1 MEIVTTPS
9 ATVVDIQ
16 NSGVSWPAIAAGAI
30 GAAALSLVLASL
42 GAGLGLSVISPW
54 PDSGLSTTTF
64 KVGAGIYLCCTAVM
78 ASAVGGYLA
87 ARLRTKWVGI
97 HTNEVFFRDTAHGF
111 LAWAFATVL
120 LASVLG
126 AATSHIASGVLAGTA
141 AGQAAQTN
149 NPGQVFVDRLF
160 RTDGGAT
167 PAAGSQSSAGEQT
180 ATSPSLNA
188 TRAEVLRLWMA
199 SFRDSG
205 DLSAD
210 DRAYVARLVAA
221 RTGLSQPEAERRVT
235 DVVADAKASADR
247 IRRSTAQFS
256 FWLTASL
263 LLGAFAASLAAVEGG
278 QLRDGTWNDRVLTP
292 RAI

>member
-1 MEIVTTPS
+1 MEILTTPS

-16 NSGVSWPAIAAGAI
+16 NSGVSWPAIASGAI

-54 PDSGLSTTTF
+54 PNSSVSTTTF
-64 KVGAGIYLCCTAVM
+64 NVGAGIYLCCTAVM

-87 ARLRTKWVGI
+87 ARLRTKWIGI
-97 HTNEVFFRDTAHGF
+97 RTNEVFFRDTAHGF

-126 AATSHIASGVLAGTA
+126 AATSHITSGVLAGAA
-141 AGQAAQTN
+141 AGQAAQNN
-149 NPGQVFVDRLF
+149 NPAQVFVDRLF

-167 PAAGSQSSAGEQT
+167 RAAGGRSSAGEQA
-180 ATSPSLNA
+180 ATSPSVNA
-188 TRAEVLRLWMA
+188 TRAEVLRLWTA

-210 DRAYVARLVAA
+210 DRTYVAGSSQRAPAEPARSGKACYRRHCRGQSVSRPDTPLNCTILV
-221 RTGLSQPEAERRVT
+221 L
-235 DVVADAKASADR
+235 AD
-247 IRRSTAQFS
+247 
-256 FWLTASL
+256 
-263 LLGAFAASLAAVEGG
+263 SLAAPWRVRGKPRG
-278 QLRDGTWNDRVLTP
+278 CGRRPLRDGTWNDRVLTP

>member
-54 PDSGLSTTTF
+54 PDSGVSTTTF

-87 ARLRTKWVGI
+87 ARLRTKWIGI

-111 LAWAFATVL
+111 LAWGFATVL

-126 AATSHIASGVLAGTA
+126 AATSHIYGRCAG
-141 AGQAAQTN
+141 GCC
-149 NPGQVFVDRLF
+149 GRS
-160 RTDGGAT
+160 GGAK
-167 PAAGSQSSAGEQT
+167 Q
-180 ATSPSLNA
+180 
-188 TRAEVLRLWMA
+188 
-199 SFRDSG
+199 
-205 DLSAD
+205 
-210 DRAYVARLVAA
+210 
-221 RTGLSQPEAERRVT
+221 
-235 DVVADAKASADR
+235 
-247 IRRSTAQFS
+247 
-256 FWLTASL
+256 
-263 LLGAFAASLAAVEGG
+263 
-278 QLRDGTWNDRVLTP
+278 
-292 RAI
+292 

>member
-54 PDSGLSTTTF
+54 PDSGVSTTTF

-87 ARLRTKWVGI
+87 ARLRTKWIGI

-111 LAWAFATVL
+111 LAWGFATVL

-126 AATSHIASGVLAGTA
+126 AATSHIWAVCW
-141 AGQAAQTN
+141 
-149 NPGQVFVDRLF
+149 R
-160 RTDGGAT
+160 
-167 PAAGSQSSAGEQT
+167 
-180 ATSPSLNA
+180 
-188 TRAEVLRLWMA
+188 VLRPVRRRKTIIQRRYSSTGCSVSM
-199 SFRDSG
+199 G
-205 DLSAD
+205 
-210 DRAYVARLVAA
+210 AR
-221 RTGLSQPEAERRVT
+221 RRQPEANLPQANKRLPV
-235 DVVADAKASADR
+235 
-247 IRRSTAQFS
+247 RRSTPHGWRFS
-256 FWLTASL
+256 GF
-263 LLGAFAASLAAVEGG
+263 GRQAFVIAAILALMIAPMLPGSS
-278 QLRDGTWNDRVLTP
+278 Q
-292 RAI
+292 RAPA